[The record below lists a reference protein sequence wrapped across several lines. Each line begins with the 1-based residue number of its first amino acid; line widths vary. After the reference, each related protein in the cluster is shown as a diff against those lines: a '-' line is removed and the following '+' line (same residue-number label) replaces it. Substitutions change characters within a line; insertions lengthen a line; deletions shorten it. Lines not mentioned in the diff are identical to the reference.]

1 MATGHIWAK
10 PKDYGIEELHAC
22 WRSSWG
28 KYGHSVSTKKSIQ
41 YTVLEVSSI
50 NSIFG
55 QGSIGYLFGE
65 DGAILVGIGPLLNVV
80 TLALLRQGVAHLPES
95 NLV

>member
-1 MATGHIWAK
+1 M
-10 PKDYGIEELHAC
+10 
-22 WRSSWG
+22 
-28 KYGHSVSTKKSIQ
+28 STKKLIQ

-55 QGSIGYLFGE
+55 QGSIGYSFGE
-65 DGAILVGIGPLLNVV
+65 DGTILVGMEPLLNVV
-80 TLALLRQGVAHLPES
+80 TLALLRQGVAHLPEP

>member
-1 MATGHIWAK
+1 M
-10 PKDYGIEELHAC
+10 
-22 WRSSWG
+22 
-28 KYGHSVSTKKSIQ
+28 STNKTTQ
-41 YTVLEVSSI
+41 CTVLEVLSI

-55 QGSIGYLFGE
+55 QGSIGSLFGE
-65 DGAILVGIGPLLNVV
+65 DGADSSGNGTPLLNVV